1 MTDDVIVEELHFKP
15 YDDNYVLVSKRRF
28 IASNNCIAS
37 MANFISGVTN
47 TSKKHLISEFVK
59 KSINIVESRTQ
70 SEIDQQI
77 EAYTAIHN
85 QQANKSA

>member
-1 MTDDVIVEELHFKP
+1 MTDAITEEPHFKP

-37 MANFISGVTN
+37 MANYVSGLTN
-47 TSKKHLISEFVK
+47 TPKKQLISEFVK
-59 KSINIVESRTQ
+59 KSINIVEAQTQ

-77 EAYTAIHN
+77 AAYTAIHN
-85 QQANKSA
+85 QQPNKSA